1 MELLADDRAGVQA
14 HLRRLGWIGER
25 EPIEALE
32 KPGEGNMN
40 RVLRARLPRRSLI
53 LKQAVPWVAKYPDIA
68 APVGRLQA
76 EAAFYRAL
84 AGHENLRRRT
94 PELLGEDAAAH
105 LLCLEDLGAAADL
118 TRWYADGPRRGD
130 EGLVNALV
138 DWLGELHAVDVAAAG
153 IDVPANVEMRR
164 LNHAHIFEIPFDAG
178 NGVPLSGPVGSLQA
192 RLAADQV
199 VRKRAR
205 ELGELYLGEPGPD
218 AVLLHGDFY
227 PGSWLEQPETGVA
240 VIDPEF
246 AFRGPAEFDVGVLH
260 AHLLFAGFGGDIVAG
275 FLRRY
280 RAPPC
285 FDAALARA
293 FAGMEIIRRLLG
305 VAQLPLE
312 VDDATR
318 TGWIAD
324 ARRMVLE

>member
-1 MELLADDRAGVQA
+1 MELIAENAAEVEA
-14 HLRRLGWIGER
+14 HLRRLGWIGAA
-25 EPIEALE
+25 EPLEALE

-40 RVLRARLPRRSLI
+40 RVLRARLPSRTLI
-53 LKQAVPWVAKYPDIA
+53 LKQAVPWVAKYPDIT
-68 APVGRLQA
+68 APVDRLEA

-84 AGHENLRRRT
+84 AGEEPLRHRT
-94 PELLGEDAAAH
+94 PKLLGEDSAEH
-105 LLCLEDLGAAADL
+105 LLCLEDLGGAADL

-130 EGLVNALV
+130 EELVNNLV
-138 DWLGELHAVDVAAAG
+138 DWLGSLHALDVAAAG
-153 IDVPANVEMRR
+153 VDVPTNLEMRR

-178 NGVPLSGPVGSLQA
+178 NGVPLSGPVASQQA
-192 RLAADQV
+192 RLTADGA
-199 VRKRAR
+199 VRERAR
-205 ELGELYLGEPGPD
+205 ALGERYLAQPGPQ

-246 AFRGPAEFDVGVLH
+246 AFLGPAEFDLGVLQ
-260 AHLLFAGFGGDIVAG
+260 AHLTFAGFARDMIDG

-280 RAPPC
+280 RAPPE
-285 FDAALARA
+285 FDAALSRSY
-293 FAGMEIIRRLLG
+293 AGMEIIRRLLG

-312 VDDATR
+312 VDDATV
-318 TGWIAD
+318 TGWISD